1 MDKVKVSVIVPI
13 YNAGIYLKKC
23 LESLSNQTLKEIE
36 IILVLDNPTD
46 GSDKVAEEFA
56 LSDSRFFIVR
66 NPHNQHIG
74 DSRNNGLKVARGEY
88 VAFCDHDD
96 YVDSQMYEI
105 LYTHAIN
112 NKLDLVCSPAVIINN
127 SVKKQMANYPT
138 LSSELLPFIIMK
150 GAIGAFSNKDD
161 LKIFSSSGA
170 IWSKLFKRSIIE
182 EYKLSFV
189 DTRKTT
195 SEDIMFLIE
204 FSYHCQLA
212 GSVNKPLYYH
222 VLEIGNTGATLSYHD
237 STKTINYLQYLH
249 NFLYINSLLSN
260 SDIKQRFNN
269 TVIISSLISINKEY
283 RYHKSMLKLW
293 RVIKSLKKEPLIIR
307 AFKDSKTCIF
317 LHPTKTRKFLF
328 LLLRRIIC
336 S

>member
-56 LSDSRFFIVR
+56 LTDSRFFIIR
-66 NPHNQHIG
+66 NPYNQHIG
-74 DSRNNGLKVARGEY
+74 NSRNNGLKIARGEY

-96 YVDSQMYEI
+96 YVDPKMYET

-112 NKLDLVCSPAVIINN
+112 NKLDLVCSPAVIVNN
-127 SVKKQMANYPT
+127 SVKRQMANYPT

-150 GAIGAFSNKDD
+150 GAIGASSNNDD
-161 LKIFSSSGA
+161 LKVFSSSGA

-182 EYKLSFV
+182 EYQLSFV
-189 DTRKTT
+189 DTKKTT

-212 GSVNKPLYYH
+212 GSVNEPLYYH

-237 STKTINYLQYLH
+237 SAKTINYLRYLY
-249 NFLYINSLLSN
+249 NFLYTNSLLSN
-260 SDIKQRFNN
+260 TDIMQRFNN
-269 TVIISSLISINKEY
+269 TVIISTLISINKEY
-283 RYHKSMLKLW
+283 KCHKSIPESW
-293 RVIKSLKKEPLIIR
+293 RIIKQLKKEPLIIR

-317 LHPTKTRKFLF
+317 LHPTKIRKFLF
-328 LLLRRIIC
+328 FLFRTIIC
-336 S
+336 Y